1 MSAEKSRERIAV
13 ESAVERS
20 YSPLSVEQIAAKTG
34 LHADTVRSHLNNC
47 LNNRLVRNVNPG
59 EKPAKYA
66 PIREVERQ
74 GNIPEPRT
82 CLTLGQYMPPKGSPV
97 RDGSLDFLDQ
107 PTVING
113 IAHPR
118 ARPFSLSSSAST
130 NLNARPL

>member
-1 MSAEKSRERIAV
+1 MSNERSP
-13 ESAVERS
+13 ERLAVERAIQQS
-20 YSPLSVEQIAAKTG
+20 REPVTASDITTKTG
-34 LHADTVRSHLNNC
+34 LHEDTVRSHLNNC
-47 LNNRLVRNVNPG
+47 LNNGLVRNTCPG
-59 EKPAKYA
+59 QKPATYVWGLGSR
-66 PIREVERQ
+66 PI

-82 CLTLGQYMPPKGSPV
+82 CLTMGQYTPPKGAPM

>member
-1 MSAEKSRERIAV
+1 MSSEKSRERIAV

-66 PIREVERQ
+66 PIREVETQ

-82 CLTLGQYMPPKGSPV
+82 CLTVGTYTGADLAKPPARIEGTYAYLIPSKGDDV
-97 RDGSLDFLDQ
+97 RK
-107 PTVING
+107 P
-113 IAHPR
+113 PR
-118 ARPFSLSSSAST
+118 SLSSSAST